1 MPVTLSE
8 LKYRGFGI
16 GARLDLRSSFPILPG
31 TRKSELIGR
40 TSTRVD
46 CGLGGG
52 DIGTGRSCLG
62 VTGSLVV
69 LAGGVV
75 GRSILG
81 ICV

>member
-1 MPVTLSE
+1 MIRTLGHVTATKNPNQEPSE
-8 LKYRGFGI
+8 HSL
-16 GARLDLRSSFPILPG
+16 
-31 TRKSELIGR
+31 T
-40 TSTRVD
+40 

-52 DIGTGRSCLG
+52 DIGAGRSCLG